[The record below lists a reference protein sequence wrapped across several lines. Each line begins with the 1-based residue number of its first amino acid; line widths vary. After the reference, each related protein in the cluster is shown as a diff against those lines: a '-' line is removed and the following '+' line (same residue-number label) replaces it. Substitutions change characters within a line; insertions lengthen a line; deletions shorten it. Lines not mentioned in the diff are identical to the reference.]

1 VSNIVGTE
9 TFIFHTD
16 LGPVVTQVQTV
27 ARYDVEDVVRNR
39 AIALA
44 RKLQFYRLGQK
55 ASPNDPKVDRTMVS
69 VYSSS
74 TEELLT

>member
-1 VSNIVGTE
+1 VSNVIGTD

-16 LGPVVTQVQTV
+16 LGPVVTQVQTIE
-27 ARYDVEDVVRNR
+27 RYDIEDIIRGR
-39 AIALA
+39 ALALA

-55 ASPNDPKVDRTMVS
+55 ASPNDPKADRTIAS
-69 VYSSS
+69 VYSST

>member
-1 VSNIVGTE
+1 MSNVAGTD

-16 LGPVVTQVQTV
+16 LGPVVAQIQTV
-27 ARYDVEDVVRNR
+27 ERYDVEDIVRNR

-55 ASPNDPKVDRTMVS
+55 SSVNDPKVDRTIPS
-69 VYSSS
+69 VYSSI